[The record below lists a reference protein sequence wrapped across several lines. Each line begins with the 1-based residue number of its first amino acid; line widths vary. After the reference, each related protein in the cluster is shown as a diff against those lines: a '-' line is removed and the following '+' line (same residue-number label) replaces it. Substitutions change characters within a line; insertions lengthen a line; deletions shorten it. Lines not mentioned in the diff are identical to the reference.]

1 MTISLEAQLHRA
13 MHDIYVRAKEEVDY
27 NAGYF
32 LNMLRESGGIGTA
45 KSLINAPKISDGFSA
60 LWERKRLDLT
70 VEAVIP
76 KREEFHPMFTEEEL
90 AICKKRLY
98 QLGYKS

>member
-1 MTISLEAQLHRA
+1 MTVSLEAQLDKA
-13 MHDIYVRAKEEVDY
+13 MHEIYVRAKEEADY

-32 LNMLRESGGIGTA
+32 LNMLRDLGGIGTA
-45 KSLINAPKISDGFSA
+45 KSLINAPKISDGFAA

-70 VEAVIP
+70 VEAMIL

-90 AICKKRLY
+90 AICKKRLH
-98 QLGYKS
+98 QLGYKN